1 MRRLKVLAAA
11 YACDPSRGSE
21 MAVGWGWTTAVAN
34 NHDVW
39 VLCADWQRES
49 IERFVARNPGK
60 FANLRFVYVSP
71 KPWHYTDSHWFWQ
84 KCESS
89 ILKPLV
95 HSSYRLWQRD
105 AYAEALELHRS
116 VHFDLV
122 HQLTFV
128 GFRFPGHLWKL
139 GIPFVWGPIG
149 GLENTPWGLLP
160 TMGARGA
167 VYYGARNLVNS
178 MHRRFLRQPRKAFA
192 AAGPGVIA
200 ATSSIQ
206 REIQRWYRIDSE
218 VICEVG
224 LPPHTIDRHSLRADQ
239 ESLRIAWSGRHLPG
253 KALHLLLRG
262 LSRLPNSIDW
272 RLDIYGDGPS
282 RTGWRQLAGRL
293 GIELRCIWHGQVP
306 RVEALEGL
314 KSAHLFVTTSLK
326 DLTSNVILEALAQG
340 VPVLCPDHC
349 GFPDVIDE
357 TCGIRLPIGSVEQF
371 ERALAETI
379 MKLAGDESM
388 RRWLAAG
395 ALARAPHFSWNAKAR
410 AIDNVY
416 RRVMAS
422 SDTQSSS
429 RIWSNYA
436 GAHD

>member
-21 MAVGWGWTTAVAN
+21 MAVGWGWGTAIARS
-34 NHDVW
+34 HDVW

-49 IERFVARNPGK
+49 IERFVARNPEK

-71 KPWHYTDSHWFWQ
+71 KPWHYTDSHWLWR

-95 HSSYRLWQRD
+95 HASYRLWQRD
-105 AYAEALELHRS
+105 AYAEALELHRGIG
-116 VHFDLV
+116 FDLA

-149 GLENTPWGLLP
+149 GLENTPWRLLP
-160 TMGARGA
+160 TMGPRGA
-167 VYYGARNLVNS
+167 MYYGARNVVNS
-178 MHRRFLRQPRKAFA
+178 MHRRSLRQPRKGFD

-206 REIQRWYRIDSE
+206 REIQRWYGVNSQ

-224 LPPHTIDRHSLRADQ
+224 LPPETADTYRLRANG
-239 ESLRIAWSGRHLPG
+239 EPLRLAWSGRHLPG
-253 KALHLLLRG
+253 KALNLLLRALG
-262 LSRLPNSIDW
+262 DVPDKTDW
-272 RLDIYGDGPS
+272 RLDIYGEGPCTVTWQ
-282 RTGWRQLAGRL
+282 RLAARL
-293 GIELRCIWHGQVP
+293 GIGSRCAWHGQVS
-306 RVEALEGL
+306 RAEALEGL

-326 DLTSNVILEALAQG
+326 DLTSTVILEALAQG
-340 VPVLCPDHC
+340 VPVICPDHC

-357 TCGIRLPIGSVEQF
+357 TCGIRLPIERVEQF
-371 ERALAETI
+371 ERALAEAI

-388 RRWLAAG
+388 RQRLAAG
-395 ALARAPHFSWNAKAR
+395 ALARAPQFNWNAKAR

-422 SDTQSSS
+422 SDTHSSS

-436 GAHD
+436 GGHN